1 MFFYIPL
8 HHNWTQYDTCVVE
21 KKISTTLCTIKPE
34 AKNVAMK
41 DEVVEN
47 YSLKA
52 IICIIKW
59 DLTKITYV
67 LKNGLK
73 KVRIVAVS
81 KLSK

>member
-1 MFFYIPL
+1 M
-8 HHNWTQYDTCVVE
+8 CGGE
-21 KKISTTLCTIKPE
+21 KKNFSTTYVCTIKPE

-73 KVRIVAVS
+73 KVKIVAAS
-81 KLSK
+81 K